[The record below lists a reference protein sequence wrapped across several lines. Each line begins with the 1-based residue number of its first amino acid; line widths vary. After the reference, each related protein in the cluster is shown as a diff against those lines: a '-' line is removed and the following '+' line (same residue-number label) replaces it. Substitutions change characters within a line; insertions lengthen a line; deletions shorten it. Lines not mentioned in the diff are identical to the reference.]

1 MKTRGVSIKN
11 GICLN
16 PVPPCVITMAVI
28 KGETVLKRFTTVI
41 AKPFSHDVASLSL
54 LRKK

>member
-1 MKTRGVSIKN
+1 MKIGGVSINN

-28 KGETVLKRFTTVI
+28 KGEIVLNRFTAVI
-41 AKPFSHDVASLSL
+41 AELFSHDVASLSL